1 MRLQKSAQVVLEKAS
16 KTFISEER
24 GAVETLQELSL
35 SAKPGEFLVIVGPSG
50 CGKSTVLNLIAGF
63 DQPSAGTVLVDDK
76 RVEKPGGK
84 TVMLFQDPALFP
96 WLNVR
101 QNVAF
106 GLRNQRLARK
116 EREERVS
123 YYLELVELGAFE
135 KARIRE
141 LSGGM
146 KQRVAL
152 ARALAV
158 EPEVILLDE
167 PFAALDALTRER
179 LYAQLQNLFAES
191 KRTMIFVTHNTREAA
206 CLGDKIIVFSP
217 RPARIKAVVPVPL
230 ARPRDFYDPEVS
242 RLAGAVLHELRLGE
256 AGL

>member
-63 DQPSAGTVLVDDK
+63 DHPSAGTVLVDDK

-191 KRTMIFVTHNTREAA
+191 KRTMIFVTHITREAA